1 MLSNKL
7 TFSLTSLVFL
17 LMFAFVATS
26 VMAAEGGPTVTITD
40 AGTATAPSE
49 RGAFILKIALT
60 EPVGDPSTAADKEVT
75 YQFYDKDDVGL
86 GADPIDANLVTNDRS
101 TDNKSYSKT
110 INLTTGL
117 GTLTPAVA
125 ATAVGFHVSV
135 PEDAFT
141 STLVGGKGNVE
152 NSMRFSLPPEL
163 LDQKVVIT
171 AELDDTDTDPT
182 DGQNYKL
189 TFTFTDADA
198 DPGLTDAKVKVEPS
212 YIDAAPTLNAA
223 PTAVNA
229 DGDWVFTGSITHPA
243 GAPDLTVTLEESYV
257 AAKDVTS
264 ETIPPVIKVNPA
276 VAINIVD
283 DSHDPEARTFKVEV
297 TFTGADPIIKD
308 FDLENL
314 VATDKNMATVELSH
328 VTPKAERMP
337 TDASQ
342 TYVAIVQYD
351 RLADPPLTLTTSEAY
366 SKKITNTAPPTT
378 MVGMGPPTPDT
389 TDPVV
394 AITAP
399 PTAAQS
405 AAVTLAFRVTEVN
418 PATGMPTVTGSP
430 TPAAGNYMISA
441 VAAGA
446 TTDTYMVTITPLAAT
461 ATTGDIAE
469 TAVTLTVTGSDMSG
483 NTGTATATVTLAART
498 APAVV
503 TQNNPAFAAGTSITA
518 VSATAGT
525 AIASVT
531 LPAAT
536 DADATDTTT
545 YTITPTLPAGL
556 TFTAATR
563 MLSGTPTAAM
573 AATMYTYTATSS
585 DAAETAATLTF
596 TITVA
601 TTSGET
607 PVPVVIGG
615 TMNPVAAGAA
625 GAITFMLDAAALQA
639 GDYIIL
645 QPATALNDI
654 KLAAANVSTTVV
666 PDALWTDLEGFFRFG
681 GGAIDL
687 VGPTGSLDKDVVIS
701 EIMWAADATPLPG
714 IVQTQSQW
722 IELYVAADSTQVS
735 KDSVVVANAK
745 PGMWTLNM
753 TSGNP
758 GDKAANTTD
767 RMSNWGLGQW
777 NVTSGSYGQNGSL
790 GNLAGNGIP
799 ASSPIAFVSMYRNI
813 NHKDRVKTDKNR
825 ADQLNAIPD
834 GTRNGSWK
842 EDEANRGRYQTGN
855 RYATPGQD
863 QIINIISA
871 DAADT
876 VARDGVIFNEIANR
890 SAAKHEWIELH
901 NQKTGSVDIKKY
913 VLSMVS
919 AELVATDDTDA
930 HAKKDVAIVT
940 FADADEDIVIPGGG
954 YLVIVNTDP
963 ADTSLAVG
971 QNVAD
976 PNSSKQGVDTLYYV
990 DADLE
995 LPDTGKF
1002 FLILRTE
1009 VKAGSH
1015 EKIVD
1020 VAAGNGGYFGL
1031 VDDDPNYNTDAWP
1044 LRSVGAGAKDDLG
1057 MNDDKTWRLDTAKAL
1072 FHGDSWVGDAGVTGL
1087 GVDRNKTTFNSGT
1100 PGYAN
1105 DAVQAEYFDAD
1116 SKAKFTGMI
1125 SISEV
1130 MVDQTRRNLPQWIE
1144 IYNASRTQAINING
1158 WELKI
1163 LNVNSADLDGRTS
1176 TTLKIDGDLIVAPNQ
1191 TALIVSGSGRRSSDI
1206 PDTSVYN
1213 LYAKHRQKLEMN
1225 SQRDSILSIEGFYI
1239 SLSDARDVVAD
1250 SVGNI
1255 DSNAKTDDAP
1265 AWALPM
1271 SDDGRSSLLRRYT
1284 SSDADDGTTAAGWIL
1299 ASMTNLVPQT
1309 YYGDTDDIA
1318 SPGHRQGS
1326 PLPVSLSSF
1335 RPLRDQATG
1344 DVVIRW
1350 ITQSELNNAGFN
1362 ILRSET
1368 KKGEYKVVNLKGIVA
1383 GHGTTS
1389 EQHVYEWKDT
1399 TAKPNVVYYYQIED
1413 VSLDGK
1419 RTALATTRLK
1429 GHVSAAGKVTTTWGD
1444 LKNQ

>member
-17 LMFAFVATS
+17 LMFAFVATP
-26 VMAAEGGPTVTITD
+26 VMADHGGPTVTITD
-40 AGTATAPSE
+40 AGTATAPSM
-49 RGAFILKIALT
+49 RDAFMVKFTFSAGVT
-60 EPVGDPSTAADKEVT
+60 DFNASTGDATYRFVNEHSVPLGAADDISLSGLTGNALSADGRRYTVSVDLTAGAGVPTGAVAFYVNVPKGAAQGATATNELASKRFDLPPEIIDRTVAITAVKDTTDTSAADGQDYTITFTFKFKGPGTAPAILSPDPDPLNANIMVT
-75 YQFYDKDDVGL
+75 PSVLKDDVVTGDPADGL
-86 GADPIDANLVTNDRS
+86 TADDGIYTLTATLPVGVPSVVIGLNPSYIAGATAVTIPMPDVTLPAAAAMVSNFDATERTFRITVTLTGADPAI
-101 TDNKSYSKT
+101 
-110 INLTTGL
+110 
-117 GTLTPAVA
+117 A
-125 ATAVGFHVSV
+125 A
-135 PEDAFT
+135 
-141 STLVGGKGNVE
+141 
-152 NSMRFSLPPEL
+152 FSS
-163 LDQKVVIT
+163 
-171 AELDDTDTDPT
+171 A
-182 DGQNYKL
+182 
-189 TFTFTDADA
+189 
-198 DPGLTDAKVKVEPS
+198 
-212 YIDAAPTLNAA
+212 
-223 PTAVNA
+223 
-229 DGDWVFTGSITHPA
+229 
-243 GAPDLTVTLEESYV
+243 DLTVT
-257 AAKDVTS
+257 
-264 ETIPPVIKVNPA
+264 
-276 VAINIVD
+276 
-283 DSHDPEARTFKVEV
+283 DSTMASVMITPMPER
-297 TFTGADPIIKD
+297 FTA
-308 FDLENL
+308 
-314 VATDKNMATVELSH
+314 
-328 VTPKAERMP
+328 
-337 TDASQ
+337 ASQ
-342 TYVAIVQYD
+342 TYVAILEYD
-351 RLADPPLTLTTSEAY
+351 GLAALPLTI
-366 SKKITNTAPPTT
+366 KIAATKATAETATWMLAADGTVSVMADGITPTP
-378 MVGMGPPTPDT
+378 GIDPPTPGID
-389 TDPVV
+389 
-394 AITAP
+394 P
-399 PTAAQS
+399 PT
-405 AAVTLAFRVTEVN
+405 
-418 PATGMPTVTGSP
+418 PGIDPP
-430 TPAAGNYMISA
+430 TP
-441 VAAGA
+441 
-446 TTDTYMVTITPLAAT
+446 VTPM
-461 ATTGDIAE
+461 G
-469 TAVTLTVTGSDMSG
+469 
-483 NTGTATATVTLAART
+483 GTA
-498 APAVV
+498 
-503 TQNNPAFAAGTSITA
+503 N
-518 VSATAGT
+518 
-525 AIASVT
+525 
-531 LPAAT
+531 
-536 DADATDTTT
+536 ADAT
-545 YTITPTLPAGL
+545 G
-556 TFTAATR
+556 TR
-563 MLSGTPTAAM
+563 
-573 AATMYTYTATSS
+573 
-585 DAAETAATLTF
+585 
-596 TITVA
+596 
-601 TTSGET
+601 
-607 PVPVVIGG
+607 
-615 TMNPVAAGAA
+615 
-625 GAITFMLDAAALQA
+625 GAITFMLAATALEA

-645 QPATALNDI
+645 HPTTAMNGINLATAT
-654 KLAAANVSTTVV
+654 NVSTTKVS
-666 PDALWTDLEGFFRFG
+666 DALWTNLEEFFRFG
-681 GGAIDL
+681 GGSIDL
-687 VGPTGSLDKDVVIS
+687 VGPAGSLDKDVVIS

-714 IVQTQSQW
+714 VVQTRSQW

-735 KDSVVVANAK
+735 KDSVAVVDAK
-745 PGMWTLNM
+745 AGAWTLNM

-758 GDKAANTTD
+758 GAKAANTTD

-813 NHKDRVKTDKNR
+813 VHVDLVKTDKNR
-825 ADQLNAIPD
+825 ADQLIAIPD
-834 GTRNGSWK
+834 GTRSGSWK
-842 EDEANRGRYQTGN
+842 EDEANRGSYQIGN

-963 ADTSLAVG
+963 ADTHLAVG

-990 DADLE
+990 DADLD

-1057 MNDDKTWRLDTAKAL
+1057 MKDDKTWKLDTTKAL
-1072 FHGDSWVGDAGVTGL
+1072 FHGDSWIGDVGVTGL

-1130 MVDQTRRNLPQWIE
+1130 MVDQTKRNLPQWIE
-1144 IYNASRTQAINING
+1144 LYNNSSTQGINING